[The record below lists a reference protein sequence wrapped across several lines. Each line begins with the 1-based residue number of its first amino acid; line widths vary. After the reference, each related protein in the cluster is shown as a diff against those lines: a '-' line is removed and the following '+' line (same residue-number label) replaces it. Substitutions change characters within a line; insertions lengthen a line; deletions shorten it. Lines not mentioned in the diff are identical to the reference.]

1 MQISTAGGRGRG
13 KRSGA
18 IAGGTFD
25 RCACAHERGRQT
37 DTHTRGVQD
46 EADDARLSTC
56 GDEGGK
62 GGRGARAEG
71 QDEGAQGETG
81 TWRREGCLHLTDG
94 DEELLQI
101 QPVLSTAAE

>member
-1 MQISTAGGRGRG
+1 MVQSLEELLTGVRVRTREA
-13 KRSGA
+13 
-18 IAGGTFD
+18 D
-25 RCACAHERGRQT
+25 RQ
-37 DTHTRGVQD
+37 THTRGVQD

-81 TWRREGCLHLTDG
+81 TWRREVCLHLTDG

>member
-1 MQISTAGGRGRG
+1 MVQSLEELLTGVRVRTREA
-13 KRSGA
+13 
-18 IAGGTFD
+18 D
-25 RCACAHERGRQT
+25 R
-37 DTHTRGVQD
+37 RGVQD

-81 TWRREGCLHLTDG
+81 TWRREVCLHLTDG